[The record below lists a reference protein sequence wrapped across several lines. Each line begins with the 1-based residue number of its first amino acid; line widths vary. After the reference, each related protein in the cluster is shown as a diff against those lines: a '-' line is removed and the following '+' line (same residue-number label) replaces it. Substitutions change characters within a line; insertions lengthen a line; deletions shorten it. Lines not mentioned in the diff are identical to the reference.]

1 MSITRSKRRGSGI
14 GIPSRHKIKAMRIS
28 VKSAVILVYTIFA
41 TVAVQA
47 QTGTLRIKVV
57 DENNINLPGAS
68 VTLSQNYAKGVS
80 DVYGDLTLVGL
91 KPGRY
96 TLAVSYIGYRPYKD
110 EIVVEQGTRELR
122 IALSPEGKD
131 LKAVT
136 VMGDRLRGQ
145 ARALNQ
151 QLNAGNIGNVI
162 SADQIGRFPDQNIG
176 EALRRVPGI
185 AMQNDQGEARDI
197 IIRGLAPQLNSVTLN
212 GTRIPSAEGDNRRIQ
227 MDLIPADIIQT
238 LEVSKTLTPDMD
250 ADAIGGSVNL
260 VTRSTPNRFRFSGTV
275 SGGKNLIRDG
285 NMFNVSLLGGGRLL
299 KQKLGIMAALTVND
313 NDYGSDNIEAVW
325 AKRTDGVAYVSEHDI
340 RVYDVRRTRRSA
352 NLNLEYKFNKRNT
365 VSLSGMYNW
374 RDDWENRYRLRVTG
388 ITPVYTAGAF
398 TGYRGEVRAQTKGGL
413 DNDRI
418 RNTRLEEQIVRNV
431 FLKGEHILGEKAVF
445 EWSSGF
451 ARATEYRPNERY
463 LEYNRTNQ
471 TGLVMDIAD
480 PERPY
485 VRTATPLGAADLNFR
500 RLTEQ
505 VGNVFEN
512 DWTSRASLKIP
523 IDWFGK
529 DKGTLKFGVRY
540 SDKEKQRENDFY
552 RYTPTASTL
561 PLMRTMSL
569 VENGALPLKNFQ
581 PGDKYNP
588 GPFATPAY
596 LGNVDIY
603 NTSKFTP
610 SRRFEEFL
618 AQNYEAR
625 EKITAGFVRLDHR
638 FSDKLT
644 AIAGVRVEHTQV
656 DYTGN
661 EVVNSTTLTGTRSLS
676 NAYTNVL
683 PSINLRYEP
692 RQDLVYRFAVTTGI
706 ARPGYYELA
715 PYVNVMSADNTI
727 TSGNPDLKAT
737 RSLNID
743 LMAEKYFKSVG
754 ILSGGVFY
762 KKLRDFIYTAVDPTF
777 DSLDYQNTFKP
788 DPGQN
793 PIPSNGNWIYRTSLN
808 GNEVDLYGIEVAF
821 QRQLDFLPGF
831 WKGFGV
837 YLNYTFTQSNARG
850 VYTAD
855 GKKREGLSLPGTAP
869 HLINGSLSFEN
880 KKLVARLSANY
891 TKGYI
896 DEIGSSDFFDRYY
909 DSQFFLDFNAS
920 YAFTPKFR
928 IFLELNN
935 LTNQPLRYYQGV
947 RAQTMQLEYYRARG
961 LIGVKFDLY

>member
-1 MSITRSKRRGSGI
+1 
-14 GIPSRHKIKAMRIS
+14 
-28 VKSAVILVYTIFA
+28 
-41 TVAVQA
+41 
-47 QTGTLRIKVV
+47 
-57 DENNINLPGAS
+57 
-68 VTLSQNYAKGVS
+68 
-80 DVYGDLTLVGL
+80 
-91 KPGRY
+91 
-96 TLAVSYIGYRPYKD
+96 
-110 EIVVEQGTRELR
+110 
-122 IALSPEGKD
+122 
-131 LKAVT
+131 
-136 VMGDRLRGQ
+136 
-145 ARALNQ
+145 
-151 QLNAGNIGNVI
+151 
-162 SADQIGRFPDQNIG
+162 
-176 EALRRVPGI
+176 
-185 AMQNDQGEARDI
+185 
-197 IIRGLAPQLNSVTLN
+197 
-212 GTRIPSAEGDNRRIQ
+212 
-227 MDLIPADIIQT
+227 
-238 LEVSKTLTPDMD
+238 
-250 ADAIGGSVNL
+250 VN
-260 VTRSTPNRFRFSGTV
+260 
-275 SGGKNLIRDG
+275 
-285 NMFNVSLLGGGRLL
+285 
-299 KQKLGIMAALTVND
+299 
-313 NDYGSDNIEAVW
+313 
-325 AKRTDGVAYVSEHDI
+325 
-340 RVYDVRRTRRSA
+340 
-352 NLNLEYKFNKRNT
+352 
-365 VSLSGMYNW
+365 
-374 RDDWENRYRLRVTG
+374 
-388 ITPVYTAGAF
+388 
-398 TGYRGEVRAQTKGGL
+398 
-413 DNDRI
+413 
-418 RNTRLEEQIVRNV
+418 
-431 FLKGEHILGEKAVF
+431 
-445 EWSSGF
+445 
-451 ARATEYRPNERY
+451 
-463 LEYNRTNQ
+463 
-471 TGLVMDIAD
+471 
-480 PERPY
+480 
-485 VRTATPLGAADLNFR
+485 
-500 RLTEQ
+500 
-505 VGNVFEN
+505 
-512 DWTSRASLKIP
+512 
-523 IDWFGK
+523 
-529 DKGTLKFGVRY
+529 
-540 SDKEKQRENDFY
+540 
-552 RYTPTASTL
+552 
-561 PLMRTMSL
+561 
-569 VENGALPLKNFQ
+569 
-581 PGDKYNP
+581 
-588 GPFATPAY
+588 
-596 LGNVDIY
+596 
-603 NTSKFTP
+603 
-610 SRRFEEFL
+610 
-618 AQNYEAR
+618 
-625 EKITAGFVRLDHR
+625 
-638 FSDKLT
+638 
-644 AIAGVRVEHTQV
+644 
-656 DYTGN
+656 YTGN

>member
-1 MSITRSKRRGSGI
+1 
-14 GIPSRHKIKAMRIS
+14 
-28 VKSAVILVYTIFA
+28 
-41 TVAVQA
+41 
-47 QTGTLRIKVV
+47 
-57 DENNINLPGAS
+57 
-68 VTLSQNYAKGVS
+68 
-80 DVYGDLTLVGL
+80 
-91 KPGRY
+91 
-96 TLAVSYIGYRPYKD
+96 
-110 EIVVEQGTRELR
+110 
-122 IALSPEGKD
+122 
-131 LKAVT
+131 
-136 VMGDRLRGQ
+136 
-145 ARALNQ
+145 
-151 QLNAGNIGNVI
+151 
-162 SADQIGRFPDQNIG
+162 
-176 EALRRVPGI
+176 
-185 AMQNDQGEARDI
+185 
-197 IIRGLAPQLNSVTLN
+197 
-212 GTRIPSAEGDNRRIQ
+212 
-227 MDLIPADIIQT
+227 
-238 LEVSKTLTPDMD
+238 
-250 ADAIGGSVNL
+250 
-260 VTRSTPNRFRFSGTV
+260 
-275 SGGKNLIRDG
+275 
-285 NMFNVSLLGGGRLL
+285 
-299 KQKLGIMAALTVND
+299 
-313 NDYGSDNIEAVW
+313 
-325 AKRTDGVAYVSEHDI
+325 
-340 RVYDVRRTRRSA
+340 
-352 NLNLEYKFNKRNT
+352 
-365 VSLSGMYNW
+365 
-374 RDDWENRYRLRVTG
+374 
-388 ITPVYTAGAF
+388 
-398 TGYRGEVRAQTKGGL
+398 
-413 DNDRI
+413 
-418 RNTRLEEQIVRNV
+418 
-431 FLKGEHILGEKAVF
+431 
-445 EWSSGF
+445 
-451 ARATEYRPNERY
+451 
-463 LEYNRTNQ
+463 
-471 TGLVMDIAD
+471 
-480 PERPY
+480 
-485 VRTATPLGAADLNFR
+485 
-500 RLTEQ
+500 
-505 VGNVFEN
+505 
-512 DWTSRASLKIP
+512 
-523 IDWFGK
+523 
-529 DKGTLKFGVRY
+529 
-540 SDKEKQRENDFY
+540 
-552 RYTPTASTL
+552 
-561 PLMRTMSL
+561 MSL

-625 EKITAGFVRLDHR
+625 EKITAGFVRFDHR

-644 AIAGVRVEHTQV
+644 AIAGVRVERTQV
-656 DYTGN
+656 NYTGN

-935 LTNQPLRYYQGV
+935 LTNQPLRYYQGD
-947 RAQTMQLEYYRARG
+947 RARTMQLEYYRARG
-961 LIGVKFDLY
+961 LLGLKFDLY